1 MIPEMDT
8 LLSSYEHGLLSRRE
22 LLQALAVVAAPVGRQ
37 SADGVLRGRN
47 LNHVNLQVSDV
58 DRSVDFYR
66 RLFSLAPKRAIANR
80 PFVVDLDDGSFI
92 SLQGSDRPG
101 MIDHFDVGVDE
112 FSPEPVAAALQ
123 RAGLDE
129 GLITGQDFVIVD
141 DPDGIRVQ
149 ISTVDWTG

>member
-1 MIPEMDT
+1 MNPEMDT
-8 LLSSYEHGLLSRRE
+8 LLASYEHGWLSRRE
-22 LLQALAVVAAPVGRQ
+22 LLQALAVVAVPVRSQ
-37 SADGVLRGRN
+37 SSDGVLRGRN

-66 RLFSLAPKRAIANR
+66 RLFSLPPKRAITNR

-92 SLQGSDRPG
+92 SLQASDRPG
-101 MIDHFDVGVDE
+101 VIDHFDVGVDE
-112 FSPEPVAAALQ
+112 FSPEPVSAALQ
-123 RAGLDE
+123 RAGFDK
-129 GLITGQDFVIVD
+129 GLITGPDFVIVD